1 MSSGSRLSMLM
12 GVMRVLQGLPG
23 MLVSREVILL
33 PVLLGDTMGVRG
45 GIVQFGGPLV
55 VLVMR
60 SVVVTSRHNLHS
72 PSLFETYDP
81 A

>member
-1 MSSGSRLSMLM
+1 MSSRSRLSMLM
-12 GVMRVLQGLPG
+12 SVLGVLQGLPG

-33 PVLLGDTMGVRG
+33 SVLLGDTMGVRG

-55 VLVMR
+55 VLVMG
-60 SVVVTSRHNLHS
+60 SVVVTSGHNLQS
-72 PSLFETYDP
+72 PFLLETYDL